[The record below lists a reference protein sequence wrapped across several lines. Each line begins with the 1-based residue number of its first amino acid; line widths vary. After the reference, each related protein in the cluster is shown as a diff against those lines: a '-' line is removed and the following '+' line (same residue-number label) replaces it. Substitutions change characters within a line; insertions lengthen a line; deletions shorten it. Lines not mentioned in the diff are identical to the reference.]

1 MKQLVGP
8 RVYILNVQ
16 NCAIPKLVFFFFFF
30 FFMKSPSENKLS
42 RGYNS
47 WHLYLKQARQM
58 GLAICFLQ
66 GLCMRQCVYHSV
78 SNMRSNQPQPQAAS
92 HEYSF
97 TNCPL
102 SMKAL

>member
-16 NCAIPKLVFFFFFF
+16 NCAIPKLVFFF
-30 FFMKSPSENKLS
+30 MKSPSENKLS
-42 RGYNS
+42 RGHNTC
-47 WHLYLKQARQM
+47 HLYLKQARQT
-58 GLAICFLQ
+58 GLAVCFLQ
-66 GLCMRQCVYHSV
+66 GLCMRQCVCHSV

-92 HEYSF
+92 HECSF

-102 SMKAL
+102 SEKAL